1 MTKAEQGLIDAYE
14 QNKHLDH
21 LLSDRDW
28 LDHTITNL
36 ILADLWVVVKAYAEE
51 KAQ

>member
-1 MTKAEQGLIDAYE
+1 MTKAEQALIDAYE

-21 LLSDRDW
+21 LLSDREW

-36 ILADLWVVVKAYAEE
+36 ILAELWNAVKAYAVETDR
-51 KAQ
+51 